1 MIRLTGR
8 FRGRL
13 RRTAQA
19 TALVGGLLLLVWWLL
34 PRCDLYPALSWSQVV
49 MDRDGRVL
57 NLTLAADGH
66 YRLPVTLAQVPKEVQ
81 KATLTYEDRR
91 YWAHPG
97 FDPAAL
103 ARASWGMLSGTRRGG
118 GSTVTMQVARLRFG
132 LDTKFLGG
140 KLEQVFRAIQLERHY
155 SKAEILEAYYNLAP
169 YGGNVEGLGAASLLW
184 CQKKSS
190 ELSLREA
197 CALTVI
203 PQSPSSRRPRADGSL
218 SPGAQKATQR
228 LLRVME
234 EQGDVRSDPLGDAFR
249 LAPQAPPR
257 EVPHLARRIC
267 LTTKDTEVVTTI
279 SRDAQR
285 QVEESMANFLRRQEG
300 KGLTNACAVL
310 VDAPTR
316 QVLAYVGS
324 AEFLNKSI
332 LGQVD
337 GIMARRSPGSLIKP
351 FVYGLALDEGLIH
364 SRSLLS
370 DAPLHYADY
379 APENFEREFM
389 GPVFADEALARSRN
403 IPAISLTNSL
413 KRTSLYQFLERS
425 QVPLAHPQDYYGLAL
440 CLGGFELSPER
451 AAGLY
456 AALAD
461 GEARPLVLRRPA
473 GGDPRGRDPRGPTSM
488 GAKYVGLSEASRF
501 LVRQMMR
508 RGASLGANYA
518 FAQADPEVA
527 WKTGTSHGFRDA
539 WAVGIKGRTVLVVW
553 MGNFDG
559 SQNASLIART
569 TAAPLMFDIFRG
581 LSPAMRAVD
590 AEALGNLAGDS
601 EVVPSGV
608 GKVELCATSGMIP
621 LPVCPHRMMGWFI
634 PGTSPITPC
643 TLHRKVWID
652 PASGLRVLRNDG
664 RANLREEVRE
674 FWPPGMLQLF
684 RRAGVPRTPPPAIE
698 AGSVAANDSGMPPR
712 ILSPLPGRSYVLDR
726 NNPARRSVPLRA
738 EPFDGSARVFWFAN
752 GSFIGSS
759 APSEDFLWSPDPG
772 DIRLQA
778 VDDAGRSTTVAFV
791 VGEQ

>member
-8 FRGRL
+8 FSGRL
-13 RRTAQA
+13 RRAAQA
-19 TALVGGLLLLVWWLL
+19 SALLGGLLLLVWWFL
-34 PRCDLYPALSWSQVV
+34 PRCEIYPALSWSQVV
-49 MDRDGRVL
+49 LDRDGRVL
-57 NLTLAADGH
+57 NLTLAADGR
-66 YRLPVTLAQVPKEVQ
+66 YRVPVKLAQVPEEVQ

-97 FDPAAL
+97 FDPGAL
-103 ARASWGMLSGTRRGG
+103 ARAGWGILTGTPRGG
-118 GSTVTMQVARLRFG
+118 GSTLTMQVARLRFD
-132 LDTKFLGG
+132 LDTKTLGG
-140 KLEQVFRAIQLERHY
+140 KVEQVFRAIQLERHY
-155 SKAEILEAYYNLAP
+155 SKTEILEAYYNLAP

-184 CQKKSS
+184 CRKKSS
-190 ELSLREA
+190 ELTLREA

-218 SPGAQKATQR
+218 SVGAQKATQR
-228 LLRVME
+228 LLRAME
-234 EQGDVRSDPLGDAFR
+234 DRGEVRPDPLGDAFR

-257 EVPHLARRIC
+257 EVPHLARRLC
-267 LTTKDTEVVTTI
+267 LATKDAEIMTTI
-279 SRDAQR
+279 KRDAQQ
-285 QVEESMANFLRRQEG
+285 QVAASMANFLRRQEG
-300 KGLTNACAVL
+300 KGLNNACALL

-324 AEFLNKSI
+324 AEFLDKSI

-379 APENFEREFM
+379 DPENFEREFM

-413 KRTSLYQFLERS
+413 KQTTLYQFLKRS
-425 QVPLAHPQDYYGLAL
+425 QVPLDHPQEYYGLAL

-456 AALAD
+456 AALASD
-461 GEARPLVLRRPA
+461 GEARPLVMRRGEA
-473 GGDPRGRDPRGPTSM
+473 RRGEATKGLTSSGGKSM
-488 GAKYVGLSEASRF
+488 GLSEASRF
-501 LVRQMMR
+501 LVLQMLR

-539 WAVGIKGRTVLVVW
+539 WAAGIKGRTVLLVW

-559 SQNASLIART
+559 SQNASLVART

-581 LSPAMRAVD
+581 LSPEMRAVD
-590 AEALGNLAGDS
+590 AEALGHLAGDS
-601 EVVPSGV
+601 QVAPETV

-621 LPVCPHRMMGWFI
+621 MPFCPHRMMGWFI
-634 PGTSPITPC
+634 PGTSPIAPC
-643 TLHRKVWID
+643 TLHRRVWID
-652 PASGLRVLRNDG
+652 PTSGLRVLRNDG

-674 FWPPGMLQLF
+674 FWPPEMLNLF
-684 RRAGVPRTPPPAIE
+684 RLAGVPRTPPPGIA
-698 AGSVAANDSGMPPR
+698 AGSVAANDSGMAPR
-712 ILSPLPGRSYVLDR
+712 VLSPLPGRSYLLDR
-726 NNPARRSVPLRA
+726 SNPARRCVPLRA
-738 EPFDGSARVFWFAN
+738 ETFDGSARVFWFAN
-752 GSFIGSS
+752 GIFIGSS
-759 APSEDFLWSPDPG
+759 APSEDFLWSPEPG

-778 VDDAGRSTTVAFV
+778 VDEAGRSTTVAFV
-791 VGEQ
+791 VGAQ